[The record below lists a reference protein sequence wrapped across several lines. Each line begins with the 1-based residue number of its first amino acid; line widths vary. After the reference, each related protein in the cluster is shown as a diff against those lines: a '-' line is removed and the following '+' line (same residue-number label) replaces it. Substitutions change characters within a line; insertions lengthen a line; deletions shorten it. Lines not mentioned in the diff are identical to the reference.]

1 MDERTA
7 RDAISRAA
15 RNLFTT
21 KGFASTS
28 VREICREAG
37 VTAPVLYYHFGSKE
51 GLFEAV
57 VKATLTLDG
66 FHALLREDV
75 AACSDPWAKLRAYV
89 GTYLTHYPTDLLN
102 PGLHLDKST
111 QLHGASLRQL
121 SSGIE
126 AIFQLAREI
135 LQAGIAA
142 GEFREVDVDTMAACL
157 MGTIDS
163 FVRAQV
169 YLGVEY
175 DLEEVAECIVDLF
188 KRGLVAANARSPS

>member
-1 MDERTA
+1 MEERTA
-7 RDAISRAA
+7 RNAILQAA
-15 RNLFTT
+15 RNLFTSR
-21 KGFASTS
+21 GFASTT

-66 FHALLREDV
+66 FHAQLREEV
-75 AACSDPWAKLRAYV
+75 TACSDPWAKLRAYV

-102 PGLHLDKST
+102 PGLHLDNST

-126 AIFQLAREI
+126 AIYQLAREI

-142 GEFREVDVDTMAACL
+142 GQFREVDVDTMAACL

-175 DLEEVAECIVDLF
+175 DSEQVTECIVDLF
-188 KRGLVAANARSPS
+188 KRGLVAADVPSPS